1 MSSKPSIALVSR
13 SNSIGGGASRIAEEL
28 AEWLLIAGSKVVHF
42 CASPVGALK
51 PFQAPLYSPGLP
63 GKLSRRVHRLTRRLG
78 LNEFI
83 PSEFYSTLR
92 QALNEFDVVHFH
104 DLNLAISPLTLQL
117 CSRRK
122 AVVFTAH
129 DCSCFTGGCVY
140 PLKCEGYLASCGSCP
155 QLPAL
160 GARFDFTPSNLGIN
174 RWLARQAAIQY
185 VFPSRWL
192 REKASRS
199 LNFAKSA
206 EVIPNGFS
214 PSGYEFRSK
223 SDARLELGIRDESRV
238 VLVAAHYLA
247 DPRKGVAFA
256 LAAIHAVADL
266 NPLVVFVGNPPSD
279 FEVRMAGIRFWL
291 TGFVTDKRKLGL
303 LFAAA
308 DVFMFP
314 SLEDNLP
321 IMVQEA
327 MAAGTP
333 VVGFAA
339 GGVPEMVDDQRTGW
353 LCPPGDQL
361 GLNEKLRDAL
371 TGEKVSEFGKA
382 AQESMRERFD
392 IDAFGNRHLELYEE
406 VAK

>member
-1 MSSKPSIALVSR
+1 MPSVALVSR
-13 SNSIGGGASRIAEEL
+13 SNAVGGGASRIAEEL
-28 AEWLLIAGSKVVHF
+28 AEWLLAAGSRVVHF
-42 CASPVGALK
+42 CGSPVGASK
-51 PFQAPLYSPGLP
+51 PFQATLHSPGFP
-63 GKLSRRVHRLTRRLG
+63 GKLSRGVHRLTRRLG

-83 PSEFYSTLR
+83 PLEFYSTLR
-92 QALNEFDVVHFH
+92 HVLNEFDVVHFH
-104 DLNLAISPLTLQL
+104 DLNLAIAPFTVQL
-117 CSRRK
+117 CSRK
-122 AVVFTAH
+122 KPVVFTAH

-140 PLKCEGYLASCGSCP
+140 PLKCEGYLARCGNCP
-155 QLPAL
+155 QLPAV

-174 RWLARQAAIQY
+174 RWLASQATIQY

-192 REKASRS
+192 RERASRS
-199 LNFAKSA
+199 LHFAKPA

-214 PSGYEFRSK
+214 PAGYEFGSK
-223 SDARLELGIRDESRV
+223 SDARRELGIRDETKV
-238 VLVAAHYLA
+238 ILVAAHYLA

-256 LAAIHAVADL
+256 LAAIKAVADL
-266 NPLVVFVGNPPSD
+266 NPLVIFVGNPPSD
-279 FEVRMAGIRFWL
+279 LEARMLGMRFWL
-291 TGFVTDKRKLGL
+291 AGFVSDKRRLGL
-303 LFAAA
+303 LFAAS
-308 DVFMFP
+308 DVFVFS

-361 GLNEKLRDAL
+361 GLNVKLRDAL
-371 TGEKVSEFGKA
+371 TDGNLSEFGRA
-382 AQESMRERFD
+382 ARESVRERFD
-392 IDAFGNRHLELYEE
+392 IDAFGKRHLELYEE